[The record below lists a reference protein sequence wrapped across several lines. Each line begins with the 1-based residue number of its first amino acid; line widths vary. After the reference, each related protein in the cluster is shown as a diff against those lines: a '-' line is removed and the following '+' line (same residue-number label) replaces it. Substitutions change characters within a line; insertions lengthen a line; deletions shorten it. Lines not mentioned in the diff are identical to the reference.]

1 MSSHMMSSMKKILP
15 VLLICCT
22 VMLVGGAALYVPD
35 VAAQAPAAAPAE
47 PAPLKVDTG
56 DTAFLLVP
64 MSVGSSGTSIGQGCA
79 GWGPIPI
86 RSMALRFR
94 TKSL

>member
-35 VAAQAPAAAPAE
+35 VAAQAPRRR
-47 PAPLKVDTG
+47 PLQ
-56 DTAFLLVP
+56 L
-64 MSVGSSGTSIGQGCA
+64 SQ
-79 GWGPIPI
+79 
-86 RSMALRFR
+86 LR
-94 TKSL
+94 